1 MFFAV
6 TNHSIQRHKCSMEQV
21 DDFSCIDQVLKGNK
35 KAFGTLVVKYQ
46 DMVYTI
52 AYRVLQQREE
62 AEDVAQQVFV
72 KAFQKLDSFQRTAQ
86 FSTWLFRIAYNAA
99 ISAQRKKAAVSAI
112 RTIELKENLKTV
124 VEFEDESSKEDELQ
138 QLEQALEQLP
148 ASEKGIISLYYLQ
161 QQSVDEISQITGLSQ
176 SNVKIRLF
184 RIRKKLQEMMQQ
196 DIKPATR
203 LSVLL

>member
-1 MFFAV
+1 MLFAV
-6 TNHSIQRHKCSMEQV
+6 TIHGSQRHKCSMEQV
-21 DDFSCIDQVLKGNK
+21 DDFSCIDQVLQGNK
-35 KAFGTLVVKYQ
+35 KVFGVLVVKYQ

-52 AYRVLQQREE
+52 AYRILQQREE

-99 ISAQRKKAAVSAI
+99 ISAQRKKTAASAI
-112 RTIELKENLKTV
+112 RTTELKEQLKTTV
-124 VEFEDESSKEDELQ
+124 DLEDENSTEADLQ
-138 QLEQALEQLP
+138 QLEKALEQLP
-148 ASEKGIISLYYLQ
+148 AADKGIISLYYLQ
-161 QQSVDEISQITGLSQ
+161 QQSVDEISQITGLSA

-184 RIRKKLQEMMQQ
+184 RIRKKLHEMMQHE
-196 DIKPATR
+196 IKSATR

>member
-1 MFFAV
+1 
-6 TNHSIQRHKCSMEQV
+6 MEQI

-35 KAFGTLVVKYQ
+35 KAFGMLVVKYQ

-99 ISAQRKKAAVSAI
+99 ISAQRKKGAISAI
-112 RTIELKENLKTV
+112 RTIELKENLKAA
-124 VEFEDESSKEDELQ
+124 VEFEDESSSEDELE

-148 ASEKGIISLYYLQ
+148 AADKGIISLYYLQ

-184 RIRKKLQEMMQQ
+184 RIRKKLQEMMQREV
-196 DIKPATR
+196 KKSTR